1 MKNGVII
8 SKLQSLEQAL
18 QALQSLGT
26 VTADQLR
33 GDWKTR
39 RAIERELQIAVEIVI
54 DVCQRIISLAGQ
66 SPAATGADAVS
77 RCVQLGVLSSV
88 EPYRKMVQF
97 RNFIVHHYEEV
108 DLEILV
114 DIVNHRLADFEKF
127 RTEVLR
133 YVQR

>member
-1 MKNGVII
+1 MKNG
-8 SKLQSLEQAL
+8 AL
-18 QALQSLGT
+18 RALDKGVTTLRSLGT
-26 VTADQLR
+26 VTASQLR

-97 RNFIVHHYEEV
+97 RNFIVHHYEDV

-114 DIVNHRLADFEKF
+114 DIVNYRLGDFERF
-127 RTEVLR
+127 REEVLR
-133 YVQR
+133 HVQR

>member
-8 SKLQSLEQAL
+8 SKLQSLDQAVQAL
-18 QALQSLGT
+18 RSLGT

-54 DVCQRIISLAGQ
+54 DVCQRFLSLAGQ

-77 RCVQLGVLSSV
+77 RCVQLGSLSSV

-97 RNFIVHHYEEV
+97 RNFIVHHYEEIDV
-108 DLEILV
+108 EILV
-114 DIVNHRLADFEKF
+114 DIVNRRLTDFEKF

>member
-54 DVCQRIISLAGQ
+54 DVCQRLISLAGQ
-66 SPAATGADAVS
+66 SPAPTGADAVS

-114 DIVNHRLADFEKF
+114 DIVNHRLVDFERF